1 MCPRLA
7 GRGFSW
13 VRVLLIM
20 GEAIS
25 TAAGRFYRGNVVYHQ
40 WTYSLPRCPNPQ
52 VVDLNSTSC
61 LTTSI
66 IGLSVET
73 SRSPRDLEA
82 ERMGLLDSF
91 SQGGITCSVI
101 HYEDHKADSKSKAV
115 ISILVQL
122 PNLLGNGRAIVVHEA
137 ARQELGL
144 EIKEAASTSA
154 SPFASSRS
162 PL

>member
-1 MCPRLA
+1 MDLLA
-7 GRGFSW
+7 SAVPPTRKSS
-13 VRVLLIM
+13 
-20 GEAIS
+20 IS
-25 TAAGRFYRGNVVYHQ
+25 IAQAV
-40 WTYSLPRCPNPQ
+40 
-52 VVDLNSTSC
+52 

-122 PNLLGNGRAIVVHEA
+122 PNLLGNGRAIVVHKA

-144 EIKEAASTSA
+144 EIKEAVYVGITFRKLKIASMSTSRRRRIGARPFTTA
-154 SPFASSRS
+154 SPESQKTKSRS
-162 PL
+162 